1 MEKDDDEFSLASAIL
16 KPLKGGI
23 FMSELLN
30 NWLASQIEQ
39 HTIHHFVHLGAGSGE
54 LIAKIAHLPQIH
66 QLIGVESSIAFQ
78 QQALQ
83 QFNSLP
89 DHVVQP
95 ELQFG
100 SLIYYDSSLK
110 RKDAIL
116 LSNIW
121 FNYPTQRIEAILN
134 TILHD
139 YFPKH
144 FFFVY
149 STQECSLTRENFEKL
164 CHKSN
169 FHNIYKLQFDTLE
182 TAHPNT
188 YHVASFTR
196 KESSHK

>member
-1 MEKDDDEFSLASAIL
+1 
-16 KPLKGGI
+16 
-23 FMSELLN
+23 MSELLN

-39 HTIHHFVHLGAGSGE
+39 HAIHHFVHLGAGNGK
-54 LIAKIAHLPQIH
+54 LMAKLAHLPQIR
-66 QLIGVESSIAFQ
+66 QLLAVESSTAFQ
-78 QQALQ
+78 QQALKH
-83 QFNSLP
+83 FNSLP
-89 DHVVQP
+89 DHVVHP
-95 ELQFG
+95 ELQWG

-116 LSNIW
+116 LSDIW
-121 FNYPTQRIEAILN
+121 FRYPVQRIEAILN

-149 STQECSLTRENFEKL
+149 STQECSLSRDSFENL

-169 FHNIYKLQFDTLE
+169 FHNIYKLHFDTLE
-182 TAHPNT
+182 TAHSNT

-196 KESSHK
+196 KEPPNK